1 MSTRSWLGL
10 VLGPTVALA
19 TQSTLYS
26 MVTPSCSAQARLNLH
41 LVAAVALAVAV
52 VLAVVAFS
60 ESSLHR
66 KEPESPDHDGAH
78 PPIPRRFLADIA
90 SAVAGLSALV
100 ILAMWFTLWVLGPCE
115 LY

>member
-1 MSTRSWLGL
+1 VNTKSWLGL

-26 MVTPSCSAQARLNLH
+26 MVTPSCSAQVRLNLH
-41 LVAAVALAVAV
+41 LVAAVALLIAL

-66 KEPESPDHDGAH
+66 SEPASPDHDGAH
-78 PPIPRRFLADIA
+78 PPVPKRFLADIA
-90 SAVAGLSALV
+90 AAVAALSALV

-115 LY
+115 MY